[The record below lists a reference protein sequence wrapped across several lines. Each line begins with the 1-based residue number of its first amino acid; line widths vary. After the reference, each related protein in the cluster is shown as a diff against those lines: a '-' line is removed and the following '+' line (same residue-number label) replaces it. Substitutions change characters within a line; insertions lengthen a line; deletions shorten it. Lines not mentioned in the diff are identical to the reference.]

1 MHCIAHND
9 HTNRFSVRLDLPTA
23 SFSYKTHSSS
33 TLLINTKSSL
43 SLTLWPYNLVGSTDL
58 CSIEGGFA
66 SPLEHVLINIP
77 IVSSQDR
84 IQLLVVD
91 VKGIR
96 QGHSVGPQLS
106 KQLLDSTR
114 NLHHLGH
121 TQQSGLE
128 KEFEKKNKTKPTT
141 PAAVEIWILDQTKL
155 SSRKSLETALLYL
168 SADHTHMMILLTCR
182 KSPEFFVMPYRV

>member
-1 MHCIAHND
+1 MHCIVHND
-9 HTNRFSVRLDLPTA
+9 HTNRFSVRLDLLTS
-23 SFSYKTHSSS
+23 SFSYKTHLSS

-43 SLTLWPYNLVGSTDL
+43 SLTLWPYNLVSSTDL

-106 KQLLDSTR
+106 QQLLDSTR
-114 NLHHLGH
+114 NLHHLRH

-128 KEFEKKNKTKPTT
+128 KEFEKKNKQTKPTT

-155 SSRKSLETALLYL
+155 SSRKSLETALLCL
-168 SADHTHMMILLTCR
+168 SADHTHDDFAYL
-182 KSPEFFVMPYRV
+182 

>member
-1 MHCIAHND
+1 MHCIVHND
-9 HTNRFSVRLDLPTA
+9 HTNRFSVRLDLPTS

-33 TLLINTKSSL
+33 TLLINAKSSL
-43 SLTLWPYNLVGSTDL
+43 ALTLWPYNLVGSTDL

-106 KQLLDSTR
+106 QQLLDSTR
-114 NLHHLGH
+114 NLHHLRN

-128 KEFEKKNKTKPTT
+128 KEFEKNKKQKNQTHNTSSCRN
-141 PAAVEIWILDQTKL
+141 LDLRSDQA
-155 SSRKSLETALLYL
+155 EQ
-168 SADHTHMMILLTCR
+168 
-182 KSPEFFVMPYRV
+182 